1 MTVPQVAVAE
11 VGDPFTTKERWI
23 SACGEHRA
31 SKRSHEACPVTR
43 TVGQLSR
50 TVDSGSGPFGM
61 RIARE

>member
-11 VGDPFTTKERWI
+11 VGDPFTKERWI
-23 SACGEHRA
+23 LACGEHRA
-31 SKRSHEACPVTR
+31 KQRSHEACPVPR